1 MHSHAPKTQSKYR
14 NTLCTGVLFGRALR
28 YFYLSNI
35 RNQKRNKKT
44 ITQTKQDSNKTEINN
59 HKYIHTVDLYHI
71 KNENVW
77 RVTVILSS
85 NYGNKT
91 VGVIPVKCI
100 HLIVR
105 ARRMNLLM
113 NSMKDSGGDEITTR
127 SSLFNIWCSRKC
139 HTYLSYRFV

>member
-1 MHSHAPKTQSKYR
+1 M
-14 NTLCTGVLFGRALR
+14 
-28 YFYLSNI
+28 
-35 RNQKRNKKT
+35 
-44 ITQTKQDSNKTEINN
+44 
-59 HKYIHTVDLYHI
+59 
-71 KNENVW
+71 
-77 RVTVILSS
+77 ILSS

-127 SSLFNIWCSRKC
+127 SSLFNTWCSRKC